1 MQTDD
6 HPTGSDQ
13 AQDLQTG
20 LLKEQRG
27 EGQEGEGGVLVVAL
41 QGLQLRVQGHH
52 CAGIQL

>member
-41 QGLQLRVQGHH
+41 QRLQLRVQGHH